1 MKVVWVHNDQ
11 TIADTPEFRY
21 RDDGGGHFS
30 LVIRDIFPEDAG
42 VYFCEAYNKHG
53 GAHCHA
59 QLSIH
64 GGLLLNCETRCV
76 AKDRHDSRQRQ
87 RRLYPV
93 ELEDIRDSNYN
104 TCTLLLVSGCNSIA
118 VSHTFHLIIHSNLHT

>member
-11 TIADTPEFRY
+11 TIPDTPEFCY

-53 GAHCHA
+53 SAHCHA

-64 GGLLLNCETRCV
+64 GGLLVRQDIDKDIDKT
-76 AKDRHDSRQRQ
+76 ADKDRDDYPQLDWK
-87 RRLYPV
+87 RLWTVIMIHYCWF
-93 ELEDIRDSNYN
+93 L
-104 TCTLLLVSGCNSIA
+104 A
-118 VSHTFHLIIHSNLHT
+118 VIH